1 MQTIEQMKAEA
12 KRLRSFLKSIDISLS
27 VAQSLEAVAAQ
38 REFRDWNT
46 AVASANKDTAWQ
58 SNAIAEGLASAD
70 AGKLTSLDQIK
81 AKWAKATVCV
91 TADMSSEE
99 VREEIENCLR
109 HDPRRICL
117 RIDAAASGTQLRELR
132 RIAKELEAAKG
143 IEVYVD
149 SPL

>member
-1 MQTIEQMKAEA
+1 MQTIEQMKADA
-12 KRLRSFLKSIDISLS
+12 KRLRSFCKSIDISIS

-46 AVASANKDTAWQ
+46 AVAAAKKDSALQPNV
-58 SNAIAEGLASAD
+58 IAEGLASAD
-70 AGKLTSLDQIK
+70 VGNLTSLDQIK

-91 TADMSSEE
+91 TADMSSDE
-99 VREEIENCLR
+99 VMEEIEDCLR
-109 HDPRRICL
+109 IDPHKICL
-117 RIDAAASGTQLRELR
+117 RIDAAVSGTKLRDLLRIARELGDT
-132 RIAKELEAAKG
+132 KG